1 VSLRA
6 LLESTPAGTRGVVDP
21 IPCLTQDA
29 DLWFSDSPGEVE
41 VAKRLCRDC
50 PVRHDCLADA
60 IERREAAGVWGGELF
75 LAGVVVPFKR
85 RPGRPPATAATRV
98 AGHYADTVPLVPRR
112 PCPAP
117 STTEVSS

>member
-1 VSLRA
+1 MSLRA
-6 LLESTPAGTRGVVDP
+6 LLESQPVGSRGAADP

-75 LAGVVVPFKR
+75 VAGVVVPFKR

-98 AGHYADTVPLVPRR
+98 AGHYADTVPLVLRR
-112 PCPAP
+112 PAP

>member
-1 VSLRA
+1 MSLRA
-6 LLESTPAGTRGVVDP
+6 LLDSRTAGTGGALDP
-21 IPCLTQDA
+21 VPCLTQDA
-29 DLWFSDSPGEVE
+29 DLWFSDCPGVVE

-60 IERREAAGVWGGELF
+60 TERREAAGVWGGELF
-75 LAGVVVPFKR
+75 VAGVVVPFKR

-98 AGHYADTVPLVPRR
+98 AGHCADTVPLVLRR
-112 PCPAP
+112 PAP